1 MHNQVITGYNQLCG
15 KVEWGVCQ
23 IKGAILSKICVSSKC
38 WISHG
43 IIFCLPFT
51 DGSKAPFFVTP
62 VPWGNCYKVLFCFY
76 PFISKKIIFK
86 QAIIQ
91 MSKVTPCIATQNLH
105 TARKEN
111 WTCEDIYKQVNLE
124 SKQNF
129 TICMKIFVSSHNL
142 PHLNAT
148 LEQSFWCFADRAS

>member
-1 MHNQVITGYNQLCG
+1 M
-15 KVEWGVCQ
+15 
-23 IKGAILSKICVSSKC
+23 CVSSKC

-43 IIFCLPFT
+43 IIFCLSFT
-51 DGSKAPFFVTP
+51 DDRKVPFFVTP

-86 QAIIQ
+86 HSVIQ
-91 MSKVTPCIATQNLH
+91 IPTVTPCIATQNLN
-105 TARKEN
+105 TDRKEN

-129 TICMKIFVSSHNL
+129 TIYMKIPFSSHNL
-142 PHLNAT
+142 LHPKCNTGTKISNMYGGRL
-148 LEQSFWCFADRAS
+148 LEYNES